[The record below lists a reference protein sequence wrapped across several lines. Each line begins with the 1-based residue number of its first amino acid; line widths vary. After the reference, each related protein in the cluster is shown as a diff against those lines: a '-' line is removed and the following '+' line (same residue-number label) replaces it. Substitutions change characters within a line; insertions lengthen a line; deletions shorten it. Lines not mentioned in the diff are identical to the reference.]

1 LLAACAEN
9 IFQVPHLRSVVA
21 FPYLATSRRLMTDR
35 IHSLPSRL
43 ILLTLLLGCALLAP
57 ARSDQQH
64 WIRVSSGHFSVVTDA
79 DEKSGHDVVVR
90 FEQMRSVFGQ
100 LLSRSRINMS
110 EPVDIIALRSDEEY
124 SKVVPNRQGQGIGA
138 GFFLPGEDR
147 NYFVLNLSKE
157 DSWRAVSREFAAVF
171 LNYNYPPTQAWFDEG
186 FADYFSS
193 LRFDNKQAQIGG
205 DPESFTALLNATTWL
220 AIPELF
226 ATRYNISVPR
236 YSQMSLFYAE
246 SWIVMHYLLDQSKL
260 PETGTYFDL
269 VENQKLPVE
278 EAIQKAYGMSSAQFA
293 QAVKDHFHSLAQPSQ
308 PPQKGKQP
316 SAGKAGESQLPGV
329 APADQIGSSTQE
341 LTEAEGRALVAEM
354 SVRLQEHRDQAVHEL
369 ESITDQPKT
378 DNVVARR
385 GLAWAHMEKKEFSR
399 AVDELNKGAEL
410 NPKDPWLH
418 YYLALVRARAA
429 QSAGSS
435 TEGLPN
441 MMQDLRLVLDW
452 DAEFAQARSM
462 LAMAQLEGGGVHA
475 AMDSMRVAIQL
486 APRNQSYLLSMAQI
500 YLAGKSWDAATALL
514 ERLKNSPE
522 PQIAKSAREQL
533 EGLPMLKKYGTL
545 AQDQTKPQPQSTAL
559 APPSPS
565 SSPSTPSSTAS
576 SSTSG
581 KSAKPQ
587 PETEKQN
594 PQPPEGAS
602 ADHPEEPPAP
612 PQPDRRTILFV
623 KGKIVA
629 VDCSQAPSAVLTVSA
644 GAKVLKLRTEN
655 YKSLMLMGADD
666 FSCDWKSR
674 PAAVNYRA
682 GGKADG
688 DLVSVELQ

>member
-1 LLAACAEN
+1 
-9 IFQVPHLRSVVA
+9 
-21 FPYLATSRRLMTDR
+21 MTDR

-100 LLSRSRINMS
+100 LLSRNRINMS
-110 EPVDIIALRSDEEY
+110 EPVDILALRNDEEY
-124 SKVVPNRQGQGIGA
+124 SKVVPSRQGQGIAA

-186 FADYFSS
+186 FVDYFSS

-205 DPESFTALLNATTWL
+205 DPASFTELLNASTWL
-220 AIPELF
+220 AIPDLF
-226 ATRYNISVPR
+226 ATHPDASAKEG
-236 YSQMSLFYAE
+236 SHHTLFYAQ

-278 EAIQKAYGMSSAQFA
+278 GAMQKAYGMSSAQFA
-293 QAVKDHFHSLAQPSQ
+293 QAVKDHFHSLAQPPQ

-316 SAGKAGESQLPGV
+316 SAGNAGETQLPGV

-354 SVRLQEHRDQAVHEL
+354 SVRLPEHRDQAMHEL
-369 ESITDQPKT
+369 ESITDQPKM

-441 MMQDLRLVLDW
+441 MMQDLRLTLDW

-486 APRNQSYLLSMAQI
+486 APRNQSYLLNMAQI
-500 YLAGKSWDAATALL
+500 YLAGKNWDAATALL
-514 ERLKNSPE
+514 ERLRSSSE

-545 AQDQTKPQPQSTAL
+545 AQDQTKPQPQGAAS
-559 APPSPS
+559 APPSSS
-565 SSPSTPSSTAS
+565 SSPATPSSTAS
-576 SSTSG
+576 SSTAP
-581 KSAKPQ
+581 KPAEPQ
-587 PETEKQN
+587 PKTQTQN
-594 PQPPEGAS
+594 PQPAEDAS
-602 ADHPEEPPAP
+602 TDHPDEPPAP
-612 PQPDRRTILFV
+612 PQPDKRVIQFV

-644 GAKVLKLRTEN
+644 GAKLLKLRTEN
-655 YKSLMLMGADD
+655 YKSLMVMGADD

-674 PAAVNYRA
+674 AAAVNYRA

-688 DLVSVELQ
+688 DLVSVEIE